1 MDKHRLSVLEA
12 KALREIIDGI
22 ERRRERR
29 TQARDQVYLVVGHPR
44 PQLVAGTLV
53 DLSSSGFRAVHSH
66 MRLAAG
72 DSVQYFQTS
81 SSGTAVAIWSR
92 ISDGLVETGFQILD
106 KRETPDSN
114 VETAGEPPKG

>member
-1 MDKHRLSVLEA
+1 MDKHRPSALEA
-12 KALREIIDGI
+12 RALREIIDGI

-29 TQARDQVYLVVGHPR
+29 TQARDVVYLVVGHPR
-44 PQLVAGTLV
+44 PQLVVGKLV
-53 DLSSSGFRAVHSH
+53 DLSSSGFRAVHDH

-92 ISDGLVETGFQILD
+92 ISDGSVETGFQILD
-106 KRETPDSN
+106 KRETPESN
-114 VETAGEPPKG
+114 TAAAIEPPKG